1 MKKLMLMG
9 AFLLSVGTFAQSGI
23 QSADTKSIFAEY
35 EKQGYVQVDATTAYN
50 RQFDCWIGV
59 VLECDEC
66 GNPKDFL
73 DSNVRIV
80 VTSYSQSGIAAKQS
94 EYCETGTISV
104 LRDCEPRN

>member
-1 MKKLMLMG
+1 MLMG
-9 AFLLSVGTFAQSGI
+9 AFLLSVGAFAQSGH
-23 QSADTKSIFAEY
+23 QSTNTKSVFTEF